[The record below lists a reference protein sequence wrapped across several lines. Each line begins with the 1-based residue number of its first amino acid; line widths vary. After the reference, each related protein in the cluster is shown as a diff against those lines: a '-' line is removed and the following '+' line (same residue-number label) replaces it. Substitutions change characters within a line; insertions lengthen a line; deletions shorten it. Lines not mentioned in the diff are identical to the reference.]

1 MCTLPH
7 IEIAALRTASAAF
20 VLNFEERTGK
30 HRCLVVQVGPT
41 AVLQWTRAVTRRLQL
56 VDGLQLEIFM
66 VDLAE
71 HSILVVSPLADDG

>member
-41 AVLQWTRAVTRRLQL
+41 AVLQWTRAVTRRLQF